1 MITKSPTWNM
11 VVEGLKDLHQ
21 AKKFTDKVMKQI
33 LEVWQRLA
41 LLKYTS

>member
-33 LEVWQRLA
+33 LELQTKNA
-41 LLKYTS
+41 ENTSK

>member
-1 MITKSPTWNM
+1 MITKSPTWNI

-33 LEVWQRLA
+33 LELQTKNA
-41 LLKYTS
+41 ENTSK

>member
-1 MITKSPTWNM
+1 M

-33 LEVWQRLA
+33 LELQTKNA
-41 LLKYTS
+41 ENTSK

>member
-33 LEVWQRLA
+33 KELDEQND
-41 LLKYTS
+41 KSPN

>member
-1 MITKSPTWNM
+1 MITKSLTWNI

-33 LEVWQRLA
+33 LELQTKNA
-41 LLKYTS
+41 ENTSK

>member
-1 MITKSPTWNM
+1 MITKSLTWNI

-33 LEVWQRLA
+33 QELDSKNV
-41 LLKYTS
+41 KSTNK

>member
-1 MITKSPTWNM
+1 MITKSLTWNI

-33 LEVWQRLA
+33 LELQPKNA
-41 LLKYTS
+41 ANTSK

>member
-21 AKKFTDKVMKQI
+21 AKKFTNKVMKQI
-33 LEVWQRLA
+33 LELQTKNA
-41 LLKYTS
+41 ENTSK